1 VDAALAES
9 RPAEAKAAAPG
20 ADDAHMDLSRSRLP
34 VADLRSPASA
44 TSDGVILVAA
54 FMLAAAAL
62 VHLAL
67 TPEHFA
73 EWWVFGALFAIAAGL
88 QLVTAIVLL
97 RTPTR
102 PAIAWTC
109 LINAGIV
116 AVWVLS
122 RATGLPFGP
131 EAGDPEALGW
141 MDVLTTVDELL
152 VIAMLSIEAGWI
164 ACSRNGRVSNVCRG
178 CGVALAIVL
187 TLAFAGGVG
196 HV

>member
-1 VDAALAES
+1 MDLT
-9 RPAEAKAAAPG
+9 RPRLSVGELRTRGAAAS
-20 ADDAHMDLSRSRLP
+20 DAVVL
-34 VADLRSPASA
+34 A
-44 TSDGVILVAA
+44 AA

-73 EWWVFGALFAIAAGL
+73 AWWVFGALFAAAAGL
-88 QLVTAIVLL
+88 QLATAIVLL
-97 RTPTR
+97 RSPGR
-102 PAIAWTC
+102 PAIVWTC
-109 LINAGIV
+109 LLNAGIV
-116 AVWVLS
+116 GVWALS

-131 EAGDPEALGW
+131 EAGTAEALGW

-152 VIAMLSIEAGWI
+152 LIALLSIEAGWT
-164 ACSRNGRVSNVCRG
+164 ACSRGGRVSLLFRG
-178 CGVALAIVL
+178 CGIALAIVL

>member
-1 VDAALAES
+1 
-9 RPAEAKAAAPG
+9 
-20 ADDAHMDLSRSRLP
+20 MDLPWSRLP
-34 VADLRSPASA
+34 VADVRPTGVDASDA
-44 TSDGVILVAA
+44 AVLCAA

-73 EWWVFGALFAIAAGL
+73 AWWVFGALFAIAAGL
-88 QLVTAIVLL
+88 QLATAVVLL
-97 RTPTR
+97 RRPAR
-102 PAIAWTC
+102 PAIVWTC
-109 LINAGIV
+109 VLNAGIV

-131 EAGDPEALGW
+131 EAGSPEALGW
-141 MDVLTTVDELL
+141 MDVMTTVDELL
-152 VIAMLSIEAGWI
+152 VIALLSIEAGWI
-164 ACSRNGRVSNVCRG
+164 ACSRNGRVARVCRG
-178 CGVALAIVL
+178 CGIALAVVL

>member
-1 VDAALAES
+1 
-9 RPAEAKAAAPG
+9 
-20 ADDAHMDLSRSRLP
+20 MDLTRSRLP
-34 VADLRSPASA
+34 VRDLRSPHALV
-44 TSDGVILVAA
+44 SDAAALAAA

-73 EWWVFGALFAIAAGL
+73 AWWVFGALFAAAAGL

-97 RTPTR
+97 RSPGR
-102 PAIAWTC
+102 AAIVWTC
-109 LINAGIV
+109 VLNAGIV
-116 AVWVLS
+116 GVWVLS

-141 MDVLTTVDELL
+141 MDAMTTAAELL
-152 VIAMLSIEAGWI
+152 LIALLSIEAGWT
-164 ACSRNGRVSNVCRG
+164 AWRRGGRVSRMCRG
-178 CGVALAIVL
+178 CGIALAIVL